1 MYFIVCF
8 SSISINVENNHQLEI
23 YIRSDNNSWL
33 CYIVR
38 CQGELRATQEQ
49 LEQTQLELDN
59 ANDKVRK
66 QAMYC
71 NKKLKKL
78 KTKQET
84 TVEALKQAN
93 ENISKLED
101 KMRQDEMRE
110 TLVKQQMERGHNE
123 TVRLTI
129 SFTIYSCIQ
138 YLFLTNVVLSITW
151 KLYKWTH
158 YVQTEMCPLSIRS

>member
-1 MYFIVCF
+1 
-8 SSISINVENNHQLEI
+8 
-23 YIRSDNNSWL
+23 
-33 CYIVR
+33 
-38 CQGELRATQEQ
+38 
-49 LEQTQLELDN
+49 
-59 ANDKVRK
+59 
-66 QAMYC
+66 MYC
-71 NKKLKKL
+71 NQL

-138 YLFLTNVVLSITW
+138 YLFLTNVVLSIT
-151 KLYKWTH
+151 
-158 YVQTEMCPLSIRS
+158 